1 MTATQTT
8 QTTQTAVA
16 VEATKLDRIDFYACF
31 TASKI
36 FEDLLNA
43 IPNPEVKKAIEQ
55 WGIGDD
61 LTLTEFGNYV
71 YEYESGG
78 LLEKPVREA
87 LEVLEAL
94 DEERDQERDG
104 DWDSNYHAICEIAEA
119 YAAFA
124 NANALQAAE

>member
-1 MTATQTT
+1 MTVTQTT

-36 FEDLLNA
+36 FEELVYGV
-43 IPNPEVKKAIEQ
+43 IPDPKVKKAIEEN
-55 WGIGDD
+55 GIGDN
-61 LTLTEFGNYV
+61 LTLTEQGNYI
-71 YEYESGG
+71 YDHESGG
-78 LLEKPVREA
+78 LLEKPVQEA
-87 LEVLEAL
+87 LDAL
-94 DEERDQERDG
+94 DDEERDQ
-104 DWDSNYHAICEIAEA
+104 NYDVVCEIAEA

>member
-43 IPNPEVKKAIEQ
+43 IPNPEVKELIEQ

-78 LLEKPVREA
+78 LLEKPVQEA

-94 DEERDQERDG
+94 DEDEWDQ
-104 DWDSNYHAICEIAEA
+104 NYRAVCEIAEA

-124 NANALQAAE
+124 NDLQASE

>member
-1 MTATQTT
+1 MTT
-8 QTTQTAVA
+8 QAAV
-16 VEATKLDRIDFYACF
+16 TNRIDYYACF

-43 IPNPEVKKAIEQ
+43 IPDPKVKKAIEEN
-55 WGIGDD
+55 GIGDD

-78 LLEKPVREA
+78 LLEKPVQEA
-87 LEVLEAL
+87 LEVLESL
-94 DEERDQERDG
+94 DEDEWDQ
-104 DWDSNYHAICEIAEA
+104 NYHAICEIAEA

-124 NANALQAAE
+124 NDLQAAE

>member
-1 MTATQTT
+1 MTTT
-8 QTTQTAVA
+8 
-16 VEATKLDRIDFYACF
+16 KIDRVDYYYNF
-31 TASKI
+31 TDSEI

-43 IPNPEVKKAIEQ
+43 IPNPDIKAALME

-61 LTLTEFGNYV
+61 LTLTDFGKWIYD
-71 YEYESGG
+71 YESGG
-78 LLEKPVREA
+78 LLCRPLQEA

-104 DWDSNYHAICEIAEA
+104 EWDSNYHAICSIAEA

-124 NANALQAAE
+124 NALQTAAE

>member
-1 MTATQTT
+1 MTAT

-43 IPNPEVKKAIEQ
+43 IPNPEVKELIEQ

-61 LTLTEFGNYV
+61 LMLTEFGNYI
-71 YEYESGG
+71 YDYESGG
-78 LLEKPVREA
+78 LLEKPVQEA
-87 LEVLEAL
+87 LDVL
-94 DEERDQERDG
+94 DEERDGE
-104 DWDSNYHAICEIAEA
+104 WDSNYHAVCEIAEA

-124 NANALQAAE
+124 NANAL